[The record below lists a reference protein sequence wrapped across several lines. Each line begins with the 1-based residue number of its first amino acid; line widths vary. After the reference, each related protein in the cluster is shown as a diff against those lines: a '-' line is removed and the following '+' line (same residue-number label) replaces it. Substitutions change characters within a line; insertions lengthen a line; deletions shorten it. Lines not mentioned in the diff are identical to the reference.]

1 MDALRRVVVG
11 GRDDLDD
18 LVTGEL
24 ERGNVGGRA
33 SHEIAVENAEDG
45 LVSDDEEIVLF
56 ALELEDDGFE
66 AYGEVVVGLFGELV
80 ANQLGSDGNGA

>member
-1 MDALRRVVVG
+1 M
-11 GRDDLDD
+11 
-18 LVTGEL
+18 
-24 ERGNVGGRA
+24 
-33 SHEIAVENAEDG
+33 
-45 LVSDDEEIVLF
+45 SDDEEIVLF